1 MKNSSIKKTCGIA
14 MFSALAFVISLAT
27 AGIRI
32 SFLTID
38 VKDAILAIG
47 GFVYGPLATL
57 PMCVVTSLL
66 SSFITGFE
74 TGPFGLLMDFASSL
88 IFSLTASLIYKYRR
102 TMTGA
107 IVGLF
112 IAVATYT
119 LAMVPL
125 NLWITPLYTGHPV
138 SAVVGLLAPLLVPF
152 NFAKSVL
159 NAAIVMILYKP
170 IITALRAAKLVS
182 GSARDTK
189 IGKTTVIILI
199 ISVVTLAVAITV
211 FIVTKNSLPPFLKN
225 M

>member
-1 MKNSSIKKTCGIA
+1 
-14 MFSALAFVISLAT
+14 
-27 AGIRI
+27 
-32 SFLTID
+32 
-38 VKDAILAIG
+38 
-47 GFVYGPLATL
+47 
-57 PMCVVTSLL
+57 
-66 SSFITGFE
+66 
-74 TGPFGLLMDFASSL
+74 
-88 IFSLTASLIYKYRR
+88 
-102 TMTGA
+102 
-107 IVGLF
+107 
-112 IAVATYT
+112 
-119 LAMVPL
+119 
-125 NLWITPLYTGHPV
+125 
-138 SAVVGLLAPLLVPF
+138 VPF